1 MSRSPLLRYFTGPGR
16 EQVHSVDPMHE
27 PPAEL
32 TGVEKFQTDVSNRF
46 HDLASA
52 DDDELLSLGWKRK
65 ILDAYISCQDD
76 FRVLLLDHQAQLSKP
91 PLDHAITEYL
101 DKNLKALDI
110 CNAIRDGIEKVRQ
123 WGNQIEVVLRALNY
137 QQKGTFSEPQFRR
150 AKKALMEMALM
161 MLDEKEGGSVLSNR
175 NRSFGRHNASKD
187 NQNRRPGHSRSL
199 SWSVSRSWSASKQL
213 QAIANNLVPP
223 QRNEPLATAVFLMS
237 CVRLFVLWVLVAA
250 IPCQDRGLQCSFP
263 NLRQFYWGA
272 SLHLLHNRILDESKR
287 RDKRNSHGLLKEITN
302 LEKLT
307 RKMTDLVDS
316 AEFPLEDSQKAEL
329 VQEIEQLA
337 AICGVLKSGLE
348 PLEVQVREVFK
359 RIMNH
364 RIEFLE
370 FIPDSNAG

>member
-1 MSRSPLLRYFTGPGR
+1 MRIISAFCFSLSRVSHPIRFPIEFSPPI
-16 EQVHSVDPMHE
+16 
-27 PPAEL
+27 
-32 TGVEKFQTDVSNRF
+32 SNPRA
-46 HDLASA
+46 H
-52 DDDELLSLGWKRK
+52 
-65 ILDAYISCQDD
+65 
-76 FRVLLLDHQAQLSKP
+76 AQLSKP
-91 PLDHAITEYL
+91 PLDHAVTEYL

-123 WGNQIEVVLRALNY
+123 WGNQIEFVLRALDY

-161 MLDEKEGGSVLSNR
+161 MLDEKEGGSILSNR

-199 SWSVSRSWSASKQL
+199 SWSVSHSWSASKQL

-223 QRNEPLATAVFLMS
+223 QRNEPLATSVFLMS

-250 IPCQDRGLQCSFP
+250 IPCQDRSLQCSFP

-272 SLHLLHNRILDESKR
+272 PLHLLHNRILDESKR

-307 RKMTDLVDS
+307 HKMTDLVDS

-329 VQEIEQLA
+329 VHEIEELA

-348 PLEVQVREVFK
+348 PLEVQVRE
-359 RIMNH
+359 
-364 RIEFLE
+364 
-370 FIPDSNAG
+370 